1 MKLQGSLS
9 GNLKVHKKNSKSF
22 CGEDNASLKA
32 NGQNYVSFC
41 LTSFCPLLN
50 RKQML

>member
-22 CGEDNASLKA
+22 CGEDNAALKA
-32 NGQNYVSFC
+32 NGQNYFGFV
-41 LTSFCPLLN
+41 
-50 RKQML
+50 